1 MPAGKLASEPLQR
14 YSPWSMSMI
23 FNLFRRS
30 PAPDAALEAYR
41 SIVAQSRQEKFYADW
56 GVPDTV
62 TGRFDMISLHMAL
75 TLRRLHGV
83 PEARAF
89 SQALVEAFFRDM
101 DQSIR
106 ELGVTD
112 LGVAPRMKKMG
123 KAFYGLVGVLG
134 SALDSGDADA
144 VAATLTKN
152 VYGTESP
159 GAARLAQYLLDEA
172 ARLAATPT
180 ATLTH
185 SGVAA

>member
-14 YSPWSMSMI
+14 KSPWSMSMI

-30 PAPDAALEAYR
+30 TAPDAAFEAYR
-41 SIVAQSRQEKFYADW
+41 SIVAQSRQEKFYAAW

-75 TLRRLHGV
+75 MLHRLHGV

-89 SQALVEAFFRDM
+89 SQALVEVFFRDM

-112 LGVAPRMKKMG
+112 LG
-123 KAFYGLVGVLG
+123 
-134 SALDSGDADA
+134 
-144 VAATLTKN
+144 
-152 VYGTESP
+152 
-159 GAARLAQYLLDEA
+159 
-172 ARLAATPT
+172 
-180 ATLTH
+180 
-185 SGVAA
+185 